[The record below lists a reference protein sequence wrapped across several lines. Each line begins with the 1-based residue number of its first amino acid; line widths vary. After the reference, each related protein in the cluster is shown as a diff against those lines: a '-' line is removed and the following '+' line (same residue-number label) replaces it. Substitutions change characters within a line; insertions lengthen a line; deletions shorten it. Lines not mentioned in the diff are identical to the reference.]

1 MFADKVEEPTLTRTP
16 TDKEVREGQKVRF
29 DAAAKGVPKPAMK
42 WWVASPFLILVTT
55 ERPKYETTITST
67 K

>member
-1 MFADKVEEPTLTRTP
+1 MLETVLCAFAEKVEEPTLTRTP

-42 WWVASPFLILVTT
+42 WYAASPPFDKGYF
-55 ERPKYETTITST
+55 RKQ
-67 K
+67 